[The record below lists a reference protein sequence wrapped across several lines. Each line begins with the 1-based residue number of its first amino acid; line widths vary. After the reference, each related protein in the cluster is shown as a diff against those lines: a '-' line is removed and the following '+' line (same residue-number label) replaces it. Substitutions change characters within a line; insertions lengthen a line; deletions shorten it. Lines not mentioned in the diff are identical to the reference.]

1 MSKNKIYEA
10 DKQQGTL
17 DTVEDIIQEIRS
29 GLFNMQDITYRD
41 FHSKLMPTIDKELI
55 IGVRTPQ
62 LRKYSKELFKSH
74 KEEAK
79 IFMDSLPH
87 TYYEENNVHAF
98 FIEQIKDYDEC
109 IQALDAFLP
118 YVDNWATCDMM
129 APKIFKKHLPQLLTE
144 INRWIAS
151 EHTYMIRFAIDMLM
165 KFYLEDEFRTE
176 QADMVAAVQSEEY
189 YIKMVIAWY
198 FATALAKQYDVIL
211 PYIEENRLDIWTHN
225 KTIQKAVES
234 YRITAQQKAYLKTLK
249 RKEA

>member
-1 MSKNKIYEA
+1 MSENNTYEVNERQCA
-10 DKQQGTL
+10 LITTDS
-17 DTVEDIIQEIRS
+17 VIQEVQS
-29 GLFNMQDITYRD
+29 ALFAMQDITYRD

-62 LRKYSKELFKSH
+62 LRKYSKEFLKTH

-98 FIEQIKDYDEC
+98 LIEQIKDYDEC
-109 IQALDAFLP
+109 IRALDVFLP

-129 APKIFKKHLPQLLTE
+129 TPKIFKKHLPKLLTE

-151 EHTYMIRFAIDMLM
+151 EHTYMVRFAIGMLM
-165 KFYLEDEFRTE
+165 TFYLDEEFMPE
-176 QADMVAAVQSEEY
+176 YPNMVASVQSEEY
-189 YIKMVIAWY
+189 YIRMMIAWY

-211 PYIEENRLDIWTHN
+211 PYIEENRLDVWTHN

-234 YRITAQQKAYLKTLK
+234 YRITAEQKAYLKTLK